1 MIPRASSSL
10 PIPCEEVPGAIS
22 TNVSRC
28 GPAGAKRNQAPAPSA
43 SRRRSSRKRRK
54 MGQIPSRV
62 NRSTQSIVVSTPSTS
77 GYHES
82 VSGVPLSGQS
92 ECRREPMEPWL
103 GLDVGT
109 RRIGGALSNALGIA
123 QPLLTWGR
131 PPPRRDQLSI
141 LRLARRHGCAGIVVG
156 NPLHLSGD
164 RSLQTERVH
173 RFVDELK
180 ALIAETS
187 VQNHKN
193 GENISEAEQV
203 RLTVHLWDERL
214 STAEAQAALE
224 ATGGYRAGPQ
234 VRRTGIRTGIVAQIA
249 ATLILQGWLDARSG
263 SVTLLPPDP

>member
-1 MIPRASSSL
+1 
-10 PIPCEEVPGAIS
+10 
-22 TNVSRC
+22 
-28 GPAGAKRNQAPAPSA
+28 
-43 SRRRSSRKRRK
+43 

-62 NRSTQSIVVSTPSTS
+62 NRSTPSIVVSTPSAT

-82 VSGVPLSGQS
+82 VSEVPLSGQS
-92 ECRREPMEPWL
+92 EPRREAVEPWL

-109 RRIGGALSNALGIA
+109 RRIGVALSNALAIA
-123 QPLLTWGR
+123 QPLLTIER
-131 PPPRRDQLSI
+131 TQPRRDQRSI
-141 LRLARRHGCAGIVVG
+141 LRLARRYGCAGIVVG

-187 VQNHKN
+187 VQTHEN
-193 GENISEAEQV
+193 GENISDADRV

-224 ATGGYRAGPQ
+224 ATGHHPAGREM
-234 VRRTGIRTGIVAQIA
+234 RRTGVIDKLA

-263 SVTLLPPDP
+263 SVTLLPPAP